1 MSGLR
6 ALAGPGDLLSRRIL
20 AAAILAS
27 TIVCG
32 CSVAQPAVKRSLAGV
47 PGYPAICST
56 VVPEIASLWSP
67 GASGLVGYGDVP
79 TLAQAPSLY
88 ETAWSLKIAA
98 AMGARV
104 GRLVPAEARAAML
117 SVLSDNGRISAGG
130 LDRITEVN
138 LAAGALAQLGAPD
151 RTAVEAALEPLR
163 HQGEYAPAAGAAP
176 SWAATYLAV
185 AALSGAGARIPSPV
199 ISSLRGELN
208 SLHRTADVPSD
219 VFGVD
224 LPVLA
229 ALVDAGMAPAVLKA
243 SPWVRQ
249 DVTDWWA
256 IAGQQAASGPVLGYL
271 VTLRQIMASLGMP
284 RAPLSAREF
293 DQLGSSA
300 GYYKVF
306 PTDTEGDPQ
315 TTYYAIYLGA
325 PVSRN
330 AVLGTLAGGVEPQ
343 GWVSLIST
351 PSLTSTFDA
360 VVADAACGVHPHAGQ
375 IRTYIDSALDAA
387 AHMSPGSRLAA
398 ATSGAMGQL
407 CWMSRYY
414 GITVAPPVKRADA
427 AAIGAASAAT
437 RAGSAAAA
445 STAAVLASDLQ
456 ACGLAP
462 SRDLARRLQAAGSGP
477 GPVSAI
483 GAYDTYVVATVTDD
497 VSLLRLART
506 GFAGLYRGNA
516 YRFDGTARQA
526 DLISTCYGI
535 TVMDA
540 SSGARLKVI
549 GLFETSW
556 GPGLEEPASEVHAVP
571 EIDLVSLSLSLAAA
585 DDTVPGTLIL
595 G

>member
-1 MSGLR
+1 
-6 ALAGPGDLLSRRIL
+6 
-20 AAAILAS
+20 
-27 TIVCG
+27 
-32 CSVAQPAVKRSLAGV
+32 
-47 PGYPAICST
+47 
-56 VVPEIASLWSP
+56 
-67 GASGLVGYGDVP
+67 
-79 TLAQAPSLY
+79 
-88 ETAWSLKIAA
+88 
-98 AMGARV
+98 
-104 GRLVPAEARAAML
+104 
-117 SVLSDNGRISAGG
+117 
-130 LDRITEVN
+130 
-138 LAAGALAQLGAPD
+138 
-151 RTAVEAALEPLR
+151 
-163 HQGEYAPAAGAAP
+163 
-176 SWAATYLAV
+176 
-185 AALSGAGARIPSPV
+185 
-199 ISSLRGELN
+199 
-208 SLHRTADVPSD
+208 
-219 VFGVD
+219 
-224 LPVLA
+224 
-229 ALVDAGMAPAVLKA
+229 
-243 SPWVRQ
+243 
-249 DVTDWWA
+249 
-256 IAGQQAASGPVLGYL
+256 
-271 VTLRQIMASLGMP
+271 
-284 RAPLSAREF
+284 
-293 DQLGSSA
+293 
-300 GYYKVF
+300 
-306 PTDTEGDPQ
+306 
-315 TTYYAIYLGA
+315 
-325 PVSRN
+325 
-330 AVLGTLAGGVEPQ
+330 
-343 GWVSLIST
+343 
-351 PSLTSTFDA
+351 
-360 VVADAACGVHPHAGQ
+360 
-375 IRTYIDSALDAA
+375 
-387 AHMSPGSRLAA
+387 
-398 ATSGAMGQL
+398 
-407 CWMSRYY
+407 MSRYY